1 MDNMNKKEKILFIL
15 AQLFFLTLLL
25 PYNDIVSGFITGGLM
40 LSCLLYDPIRQ
51 KIALFK
57 ERKHLWWM
65 MFFILWMGISL
76 FSSSNKEEILPTLDP
91 RLPLGYLAV
100 TIGLLNLRKGFKEI
114 ILLGFATLTTIVCL
128 ACLIMSV
135 YNYFNTHNPDFFY
148 NDALT
153 LLTTQQSIY
162 ISVFVNISIY
172 VFAYFFFFKVKKYK
186 GWLLAGIVFLFGIS
200 YLLASRN
207 QMIVLYSSTIVFILY
222 YIVKRREYTKGT
234 LILMSVLLAGFLI
247 LKFFPKTLNR
257 FQDIGYT
264 AFEYQHEGTESHY
277 SNETTADQWNG
288 ANFRLAAWKCG
299 WELFRQHPLAGT
311 HIADKRD
318 KILEKYNEK
327 NFQFALKTNKN
338 LHNNYL
344 DILVGM
350 GIIGLFLFL
359 MGWLILPMK
368 VAFSGGDFL
377 SVLIILTFGIAMI
390 TEVYFDRS
398 LGGMLVG
405 FFIPFLLTGKR
416 DNYALSVK

>member
-1 MDNMNKKEKILFIL
+1 VTYAENMNKKEKIFFIL
-15 AQLFFLTLLL
+15 IQLFFLTLLL
-25 PYNDIVSGFITGGLM
+25 PYNDLISGFITGGLL
-40 LSCLLYDPIRQ
+40 LSCLLYDPVRQ

-57 ERKHLWWM
+57 ERKHIWWM
-65 MFFILWMGISL
+65 MFFFAWMVVSL
-76 FSSSNKEEILPTLDP
+76 FSSSNKEEILPTMDP
-91 RLPLGYLAV
+91 RLALGYLPVA
-100 TIGLLNLRKGFKEI
+100 IGLVNLRKGFKEI
-114 ILLGFATLTTIVCL
+114 IMLGFAVLTTLMCL

-135 YNYFNTHNPDFFY
+135 YNYINTHNPDFFY

-172 VFAYFFFFKVKKYK
+172 VFAYFLFFKVKKYR

-207 QMIVLYSSTIVFILY
+207 QMIVLYSSAIVFILY
-222 YIVKRREYTKGT
+222 YILKRREYAKGT
-234 LILMSVLLAGFLI
+234 VILVSVLLAGFGV

-257 FQDIGYT
+257 FQDMGYT

-277 SNETTADQWNG
+277 SNETTVDQWNG
-288 ANFRLAAWKCG
+288 ANFRIAAWQCG
-299 WELFRQHPLAGT
+299 WELFKEYPLVGT
-311 HIADKRD
+311 HLADKQD
-318 KILEKYNEK
+318 KVFEKYKEK
-327 NFQFALKTNKN
+327 NFHFALKTRKN

-344 DILVGM
+344 DILVGT

-359 MGWLILPMK
+359 MGWLILPLRA
-368 VAFSGGDFL
+368 AFNDRDFL
-377 SVLIILTFGIAMI
+377 SALIILTFGVAMI

-405 FFIPFLLTGKR
+405 FFIPFLLADR
-416 DNYALSVK
+416 SS